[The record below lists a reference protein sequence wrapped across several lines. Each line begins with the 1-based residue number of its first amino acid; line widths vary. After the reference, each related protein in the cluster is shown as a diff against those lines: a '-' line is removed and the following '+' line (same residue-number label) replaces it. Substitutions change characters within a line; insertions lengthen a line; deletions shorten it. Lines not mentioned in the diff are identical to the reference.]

1 MIDKPIRTV
10 SALTVLSLPLLS
22 LDKKNSAENK
32 LPTMT
37 TKVKTIMTFINII
50 LPNVNSSKYYETQN
64 AQIQS

>member
-1 MIDKPIRTV
+1 
-10 SALTVLSLPLLS
+10 
-22 LDKKNSAENK
+22 
-32 LPTMT
+32 MT